1 MAILFNKVPRKV
13 PKTQVAKFYV
23 VPKMVKLAN
32 LRDIAKRVAKN
43 TTMSPQE
50 VELVLNS
57 FVEELQTM
65 LLDSYSVRLGDWASF
80 RVTVNSAGSDTKKDC
95 TPSLIKRVNVR
106 CMFSDEFKE
115 RMQHAEWVDAGKVHT
130 TDPQ

>member
-1 MAILFNKVPRKV
+1 MAILFNKVPRKT
-13 PKTQVAKFYV
+13 PKSQVAKFYV

-32 LRDIAKRVAKN
+32 LRDISKRVAKN

-50 VELVLNS
+50 VEMVLNS

-95 TPSLIKRVNVR
+95 TPLLIKRVNVR

>member
-32 LRDIAKRVAKN
+32 LRDISKRVAKN

-50 VELVLNS
+50 VEMVLNS

-95 TPSLIKRVNVR
+95 TPLLIKRVNVR

>member
-1 MAILFNKVPRKV
+1 MAILFNKVPRKA
-13 PKTQVAKFYV
+13 PKSQVAKFYV

-32 LRDIAKRVAKN
+32 LRDISKRVAKN

-50 VELVLNS
+50 VEMVLNS

-95 TPSLIKRVNVR
+95 TPLLIKRVNVR

>member
-13 PKTQVAKFYV
+13 PTTQVAKFYV

-32 LRDIAKRVAKN
+32 LRDISKRVAKN

-50 VELVLNS
+50 VEMVLNS

-80 RVTVNSAGSDTKKDC
+80 HVTVNSAGSDTKKDC
-95 TPSLIKRVNVR
+95 TPLLIKRVNVR

>member
-1 MAILFNKVPRKV
+1 MPRKA
-13 PKTQVAKFYV
+13 PKSQVAKFYV
-23 VPKMVKLAN
+23 VPKMVKLAD
-32 LRDIAKRVAKN
+32 LRDISKRVAKN

-50 VELVLNS
+50 VEMVLNS

-95 TPSLIKRVNVR
+95 TPLLIKRVNVR

>member
-1 MAILFNKVPRKV
+1 MAILFNKVPRKA
-13 PKTQVAKFYV
+13 PKSQVAKFYV
-23 VPKMVKLAN
+23 VPKMVKLAD
-32 LRDIAKRVAKN
+32 LRDISKRVAKN

-50 VELVLNS
+50 VEMVLNS

-95 TPSLIKRVNVR
+95 TPLLIKRVNVR

>member
-1 MAILFNKVPRKV
+1 MAILFNKVPRKA
-13 PKTQVAKFYV
+13 PKSQVAKFYV

-32 LRDIAKRVAKN
+32 LRDISKRVAKN

-50 VELVLNS
+50 VEMVLNS

-80 RVTVNSAGSDTKKDC
+80 HVTVNSAGSDTKKDC
-95 TPSLIKRVNVR
+95 TPLLIKRVNVR